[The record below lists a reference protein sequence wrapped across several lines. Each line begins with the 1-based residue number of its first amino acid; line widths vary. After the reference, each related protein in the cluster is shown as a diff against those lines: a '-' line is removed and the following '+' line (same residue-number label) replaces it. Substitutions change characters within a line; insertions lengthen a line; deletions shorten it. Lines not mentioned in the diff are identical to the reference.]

1 MTTFTP
7 PTEFPHEC
15 LSVSGEKVTLLAVDI
30 TGIYA
35 CVWHSEDGSIFAD
48 VRGPSNLRDIPKV
61 TSTWQNVYANGRDA
75 GQFNDRKSADTIAA
89 NTRIA
94 VLRRDTI
101 DGVTT
106 CTLEDV

>member
-1 MTTFTP
+1 MTAFTP

-15 LSVSGEKVTLLAVDI
+15 LNQFGDKVTLFALDSD
-30 TGIYA
+30 GNYA
-35 CVWHSEDGSIFAD
+35 GLCHSSSGRTFAD
-48 VRGPSNLRDIPKV
+48 IRGPSGFRDLPKV
-61 TSTWQNVYANGRDA
+61 TRTWENIYQKTVIVAEYDSRSDA
-75 GQFNDRKSADTIAA
+75 DKVSGPDRIG
-89 NTRIA
+89 